1 MKLISLKEIKQ
12 NTSEEVQNIF
22 WFEWADIHVFT
33 WGSVNM
39 ELSHN
44 DLPELASL
52 LTSSKISEDEYKDQ
66 FCPSKT
72 AEIF

>member
-1 MKLISLKEIKQ
+1 
-12 NTSEEVQNIF
+12 
-22 WFEWADIHVFT
+22 
-33 WGSVNM
+33 M

-44 DLPELASL
+44 ELPELASL